1 MGIITGAALIVLGI
15 LGAASVIAKKP
26 GMDEVVKK
34 LAQYQGWIGFVGCIW
49 GVWTIISAI
58 LNLGWLTTV
67 PIWWVTYL
75 ATGVIEAGL
84 GFILGYG
91 LIQQFAL
98 AKASDEVKAKA
109 QEGYQKLVSVQ
120 IPLGYAGIG
129 LGIWCLIGNFMFL

>member
-26 GMDEVVKK
+26 GMDAVVKT
-34 LAQYQGWIGFVGCIW
+34 LSQYQGWIGFVGCIW
-49 GVWTIISAI
+49 GIWTIISSI
-58 LNLGWLTTV
+58 LNIGWLGTL
-67 PIWWVTYL
+67 PIWWLTYL

-98 AKASDEVKAKA
+98 AKATPEVKAKA
-109 QEGYQKLVSVQ
+109 QAGFQKLVAIQ
-120 IPLGYAGIG
+120 IPLGYAGIA
-129 LGIWCLIGNFMFL
+129 LGAWCLVANFMFM